1 MPGPVIAVVN
11 DDEAYLNLMDDLLT
25 GEGYQTVL
33 LTEGDPAYQAIRKE
47 MPHLVILDIRLE
59 HSEAGWTIL
68 ESLRLDPAIRD
79 TPVIICSADAQFL
92 QAKAHLLR
100 EKGCDILE
108 KPFNLEDLLAKVQ
121 AAIGSPS
128 TN

>member
-1 MPGPVIAVVN
+1 MASPVIAVVD

-33 LTEGDPAYQAIRKE
+33 LTEGDRAYHAIRKE
-47 MPHLVILDIRLE
+47 MPHLVIMDIRLE
-59 HSEAGWTIL
+59 HPEAGWAVL
-68 ESLRLDPAIRD
+68 ESLRLDPGIRD

-100 EKGCDILE
+100 ETGCDILE
-108 KPFNLEDLLAKVQ
+108 KPFNLEDLLARVQ